1 MIARLITST
10 LTLLGK
16 YSVYMGLLLWGLAWF
31 AMSLLIFLLGGI
43 IPALRPK
50 PPPIGSCLPK
60 PPSRTTSPRTSIRE
74 PAPEEKPL
82 PAEPDNVSCTSTPT
96 NPLSTTMPEPPS
108 SKRVSFK
115 PRWSFSKRRPS
126 QTVPSPQSSLFSV
139 GSSTLVGSPSP
150 PRFMPELP
158 AIESTSNSMHPTND
172 PDSPSDAAPSPS
184 GSPKSR
190 HVRLPKMKMLKT
202 LTRKMT
208 SKSKSDTVASSG
220 ASSQDVLPEEGT
232 YEPVKKAASF
242 SSFNETASEDERGR
256 QAQPG
261 HLRMH
266 ERNGS
271 GEVFNTTFVNPFR
284 NKQRRPKAASVS
296 SEPPSPTPNHR
307 SSASRRMLTSFH
319 ISLHSASHTAA
330 VPDSPR
336 SSISS
341 ASGSTAVSTLSGLS
355 GLSSSP
361 RSVPRTQPYGA
372 PYYAA
377 MPGQRPGSRPPSR
390 RATSLTLDRP
400 ETVAEESAEDGG
412 GNVLGLELGQVEA
425 GKPVKAQT
433 EPRRMHRRAAASE
446 SAPQAFTA

>member
-1 MIARLITST
+1 MAQSI
-10 LTLLGK
+10 
-16 YSVYMGLLLWGLAWF
+16 
-31 AMSLLIFLLGGI
+31 LIFLLGRI

-50 PPPIGSCLPK
+50 PPPFGSCLPK

-74 PAPEEKPL
+74 PSPEQPPEEKPL
-82 PAEPDNVSCTSTPT
+82 PAEPDNVSCTSTAS
-96 NPLSTTMPEPPS
+96 NPLSTTVPEPPS

-115 PRWSFSKRRPS
+115 PRWSLSKRRPS

-158 AIESTSNSMHPTND
+158 VIDSANND
-172 PDSPSDAAPSPS
+172 PDSPSDATPSPS

-190 HVRLPKMKMLKT
+190 HVRLPKMLKT

-208 SKSKSDTVASSG
+208 SKSKSDSVASSG
-220 ASSQDVLPEEGT
+220 ASSQDALPEEGT

-242 SSFNETASEDERGR
+242 SSFNETASEDERCR

-271 GEVFNTTFVNPFR
+271 GEVFNTSFVNPFR
-284 NKQRRPKAASVS
+284 NKQRRPKAASGVHNHLTFLVPTLTSPHIVS
-296 SEPPSPTPNHR
+296 SEPPSPTPIRR
-307 SSASRRMLTSFH
+307 SSASRRMLTSLH

-377 MPGQRPGSRPPSR
+377 MPGQRSGSRPPSR

-400 ETVAEESAEDGG
+400 ETVTEESAEDGGSGG
-412 GNVLGLELGQVEA
+412 GNVLGLELGQLEA

-446 SAPQAFTA
+446 SATQAFTA